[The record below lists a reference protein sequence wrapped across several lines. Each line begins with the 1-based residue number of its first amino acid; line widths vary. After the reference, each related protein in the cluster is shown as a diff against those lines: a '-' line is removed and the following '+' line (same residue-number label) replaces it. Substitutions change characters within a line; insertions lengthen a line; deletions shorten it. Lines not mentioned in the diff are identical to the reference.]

1 MSYNGSG
8 TFVINSTGQPVVTNT
23 TISST
28 AFNALTADLAT
39 GLSTALTKD
48 GQTTATAN
56 IPMGTKKLTG
66 LGVGSANTDS
76 ITLGQSQA
84 GGALFL
90 TAAGTADVITA
101 TGAPTITA
109 YATGN
114 SYYFTATG
122 ANTTNVTLNVDSLG
136 AKAVTKNGS
145 TALVAGD
152 IPSGAEAHVVYDG
165 TRFQLINPV
174 GAGFSMPQ
182 NSQSANYTTV
192 LGDAGK
198 HIFHPSTDANN
209 RTFTIDSNAN
219 VAYTIGTIMRF
230 ENQSVNTL
238 TLAITADTLTLE
250 PGGQT
255 ISIVIGTNDS
265 VDVLKVGT
273 TNWVARRTA
282 ARSLA
287 VNSQS
292 ANYTTVLSDMG
303 KFLLHPTADNNPR
316 TFTIDS
322 NANVAYP
329 VGTELVFQNQINT
342 LTVAITTDTL
352 TLLPDAT
359 TGSISVPAT
368 SQLRVMKVAATSWV
382 ATYIGTAG
390 TKNTGTSGATV
401 PLLNAA
407 NTWSSGA
414 TQTFTLDNATNAGWK
429 AVPAAAAGSSAFI
442 GAASVGSA
450 GPQSMV
456 WWIKKTTGIAAATA
470 IDSGQVQTGCAC
482 LCWVFGKDQA
492 ANNRF
497 ADLVWAGGTTA
508 TLVSGINTQGAPTA
522 RTYSVGAGS
531 LKLAMAAGT
540 YDTWM
545 HQIIITDGS

>member
-8 TFVINSTGQPVVTNT
+8 TFVINSAGQPVVTNT

-66 LGVGSANTDS
+66 LGVGTANTDS

-122 ANTTNVTLNVDSLG
+122 ANTTNVTLNVDGLG

-165 TRFQLINPV
+165 TRFQLINPSTV
-174 GAGFSMPQ
+174 SNIYSMPQ
-182 NSQSANYTTV
+182 NSQSAAYTTV

-198 HIFHPSTDANN
+198 HIFHPSTDANA

-250 PGGQT
+250 PGGT
-255 ISIVIGTNDS
+255 TGSIVIGTNDS

-282 ARSLA
+282 ARGLA

-303 KFLLHPTADNNPR
+303 KFLLHPTADNIAR

-329 VGTELVFQNQINT
+329 VGQELNFVNQINT
-342 LTVAITTDTL
+342 LTIAITSDTL
-352 TLLPDAT
+352 TLSPDNTSGSVTLSAGQTAVAKKITSTLWLITKSASAPCLTLVKAYRSVATANVTGDATVYTVTWDTEEVDRASDFAASIFTCRATGLHRVTAYLSVYDMTVGMSYVEAKIEATGQQYDIYYYDPTGTTMMPDALGFSAVRDIYMT
-359 TGSISVPAT
+359 AGDTFTISVA
-368 SQLRVMKVAATSWV
+368 VGGGAKVADLDGLKKW
-382 ATYIGTAG
+382 
-390 TKNTGTSGATV
+390 SGLGV
-401 PLLNAA
+401 EFL
-407 NTWSSGA
+407 G
-414 TQTFTLDNATNAGWK
+414 
-429 AVPAAAAGSSAFI
+429 
-442 GAASVGSA
+442 
-450 GPQSMV
+450 
-456 WWIKKTTGIAAATA
+456 
-470 IDSGQVQTGCAC
+470 
-482 LCWVFGKDQA
+482 
-492 ANNRF
+492 
-497 ADLVWAGGTTA
+497 
-508 TLVSGINTQGAPTA
+508 
-522 RTYSVGAGS
+522 
-531 LKLAMAAGT
+531 
-540 YDTWM
+540 
-545 HQIIITDGS
+545 